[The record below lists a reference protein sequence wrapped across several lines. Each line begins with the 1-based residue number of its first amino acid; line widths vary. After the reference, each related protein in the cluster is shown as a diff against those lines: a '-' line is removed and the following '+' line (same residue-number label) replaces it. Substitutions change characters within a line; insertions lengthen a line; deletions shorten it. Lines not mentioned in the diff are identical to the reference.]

1 MDSWLSFVGDLFWSL
16 PWRNP
21 LGKSRAHNRQS
32 EMRLRV
38 ALESELQRRE
48 DITSRKLDDT

>member
-21 LGKSRAHNRQS
+21 LGRSRAHNRQS